1 LVKAQ
6 GSKKA
11 PMMQLPGGPKSVK
24 MDLDTIPGATD
35 GHVAVV
41 KTAPAER
48 RAGNKQ
54 MTTIT

>member
-1 LVKAQ
+1 
-6 GSKKA
+6 
-11 PMMQLPGGPKSVK
+11 MMQLPGGPKSVK